1 MFAVARWKGGFS
13 YSFNSMFAAYS
24 RWVRI
29 IEIVLFFGL
38 LAGFFIYVP
47 FQKVFEAIK
56 ETTPSFFWVSILVGL
71 PATYLDSVQLWIL
84 VRRQGIHIP
93 VIKLFEINWVIRFYS
108 FFSPVST
115 VGSVMRWYKLSGE
128 GKSTEAL
135 TAVAVNRL
143 FDTFIAI
150 AMGMFWL
157 IGDLEHSLIRPATFI
172 VLLLVILAV
181 WLIATRFLRPMFNWA
196 QPKIHPRSPLLK
208 KIVNFL
214 GKLFNSLAVYS
225 RFSALEL
232 LVLVV
237 VGLSGELMNL
247 LAYFLLIQSLQIR
260 IPFTELGWMRSIF
273 FLASLIPLTLV
284 GGLGLR
290 EVSVVVL
297 MSAFGIPADLAAAYA
312 FLLYVRSVILS
323 LAGGMIELIS
333 LLPAKRL
340 T

>member
-1 MFAVARWKGGFS
+1 MT
-13 YSFNSMFAAYS
+13 MAYS

-29 IEIVLFFGL
+29 IEIVLFISL
-38 LAGFFIYVP
+38 LVGFFIYVP
-47 FQKVFEAIK
+47 FQKVFDAIQ
-56 ETTPSFFWVSILVGL
+56 ETTPSYFWISLLVGL

-84 VRRQGIHIP
+84 VRRQGIRIP

-128 GKSTEAL
+128 GKATEAL

-150 AMGMFWL
+150 AFGMFWV

-172 VLLLVILAV
+172 VLLLIILFV
-181 WLIATRFLRPMFNWA
+181 WLIATRFLPPLLNWV
-196 QPKIHPRSPLLK
+196 QTKNEPRSPLLK
-208 KIVNFL
+208 KVPDFL
-214 GKLFNSLAVYS
+214 GKLSTSLAVYS

-232 LVLVV
+232 LVLVA

-247 LAYFLLIQSLQIR
+247 LAYFLLIQSLRIR

-273 FLASLIPLTLV
+273 FLASLVPVTLV

-290 EVSVVVL
+290 EVSVVFL
-297 MSAFGIPADLAAAYA
+297 MSAFGIQADLAAAYA

-323 LAGGMIELIS
+323 LGGGMIELIS

-340 T
+340 S